1 MITKENLH
9 IYDNKNRILLQAKE
23 YICLSPQENL
33 KYYISNYSITFP
45 EKDTFTENY
54 TVIPC
59 GCSTLNVES
68 KDNILF
74 SNIDGPSTKPYIID
88 SQAEQAEII
97 ITIEFKPAGLY
108 IFTGINQNELADKT
122 INFDKINPKLNKL
135 ILDNIKKAQSIKE
148 LVENFDDLLMKNMCA
163 TYHPQLRLILKKIFD
178 SSGNTTVKVLAE
190 EIHYSER
197 QLNRIFKQ
205 YVGINAKSF
214 LRLVRI
220 NNAFKLLKKPYNSLT
235 FVSDFTGFHD
245 LSHFIRDFKLVSGVT
260 PQEYQNNMSAFYNNI
275 TKF

>member
-1 MITKENLH
+1 MIAKKNLH
-9 IYDNKNRILLQAKE
+9 KFEDKSRILLQAKE
-23 YICLSPQENL
+23 YICLSPHANL

-45 EKDTFTENY
+45 EKDTFTNNY

-59 GCSTLNVES
+59 GCSTI
-68 KDNILF
+68 NIEFKGNDLIA
-74 SNIDGPSTKPYIID
+74 SLDGPSTKPYIMESLD
-88 SQAEQAEII
+88 DQVLMLV
-97 ITIEFKPAGLY
+97 TIEFKPAGLY
-108 IFTGINQNELADKT
+108 IFTGIDQSQLADQT
-122 INFDKINPKLNKL
+122 IDFEKVNPTLNKL
-135 ILDNIKKAQSIKE
+135 IIDIVRNTQSIKE
-148 LVENFDDLLMKNMCA
+148 IIEGFDNLLMQNICA
-163 TYHPQLRLILKKIFD
+163 IYHPLLKSILKKIFGN
-178 SSGNTTVKVLAE
+178 SGNTSVKNLAE

-197 QLNRIFKQ
+197 QLNRIFQQ
-205 YVGINAKSF
+205 YVGVSAKAF

-220 NNAFKLLKKPYNSLT
+220 NQAFKLLKKPYNSLT